1 MMKTLPPESE
11 TGAFID
17 FLPEELHASF
27 LKRKVKSWME
37 ERAFII
43 RDRDESLVFQLGLS
57 FAAAFFY
64 RIPLSMGPVDCFSL
78 QAYALGRFGAQ
89 FLDDDDLA
97 LLNEKLKIGLLVRG
111 HKRQILFTY
120 NVLAEGMKKQVF
132 YRTLDIFKHGL
143 EMTDQQINILMSTT

>member
-1 MMKTLPPESE
+1 MKTLPPESE
-11 TGAFID
+11 IGAFIN
-17 FLPEELHASF
+17 FLPEELPSPL
-27 LKRKVKSWME
+27 LKGQVKEWME
-37 ERAFII
+37 EREFVI
-43 RDRDESLVFQLGLS
+43 RDREESLVFQLGLS

-89 FLDDDDLA
+89 FLDDGDLDMI
-97 LLNEKLKIGLLVRG
+97 NEKLKIGLLVRG

-120 NVLAEGMKKQVF
+120 NVLAQGMKKQVF
-132 YRTLDIFKHGL
+132 FRTLDIFKHGL